1 MNMNLKHTS
10 ALALVGLG
18 ITLQIHAD
26 TIYVDQR
33 YGPGGTGTSNAPY
46 NTIQAAINNGNSTTI
61 IVYPGT
67 YAERLSINK
76 SLTILSYDGP
86 YTTRLNASSG
96 GDAVVITRG
105 MIVTLQGLTISS
117 GTRGVVQPTA
127 GTLYLRNC
135 IMCGNTSHGIY
146 VERTE
151 AANSP
156 TVYIDNCVAVAN
168 AGSGL
173 FISVTYHS
181 GAYTYTDVPDV
192 RAFNNVLIGNQAYG
206 IGSDWNGTVR
216 FGYGTITLDYN
227 DYVGNLSGN
236 YSSLFGSGNP
246 ISAGPNSFSIAPDFV
261 GGSAYS
267 CNQDYRLLPTS
278 ACKNAGQVG
287 LGWLNPDGT
296 RNDIGAYGGP
306 GAATFYTNPNDG
318 PIIRNV
324 TIDQGMVP
332 KGSTFTI
339 RATGAVR

>member
-1 MNMNLKHTS
+1 MNLKHTL
-10 ALALVGLG
+10 ALAIFGLG

-67 YAERLSINK
+67 YSESLTIPK

-86 YTTRLNASSG
+86 LTTRVTNSG
-96 GDAVVITRG
+96 GGNVVNIAQNITVTIRG
-105 MIVTLQGLTISS
+105 ITISS
-117 GTRGVVQPTA
+117 GVYGVYQPTA
-127 GTLYLRNC
+127 GLLYLQNC
-135 IMCGNTSHGIY
+135 IFCGNTSHGVYIERNSTTTLATVFIY
-146 VERTE
+146 NCISVANGGSGVYLDAYNNGGELDYPTVTVYNTIL
-151 AANSP
+151 AAN
-156 TVYIDNCVAVAN
+156 
-168 AGSGL
+168 
-173 FISVTYHS
+173 
-181 GAYTYTDVPDV
+181 V
-192 RAFNNVLIGNQAYG
+192 RYG
-206 IGSDWNGTVR
+206 IEAQYCSIS
-216 FGYGTITLDYN
+216 YGTITLDYN
-227 DYVGNLSGN
+227 DYVANVMGN
-236 YSSLFGSGNP
+236 YSCLFGPGMP
-246 ISAGPNSFSIAPDFV
+246 VSAGSHSFSLSPDFV
-261 GGSAYS
+261 GGSAYA

-278 ACKNAGQVG
+278 ACKNVGQIG